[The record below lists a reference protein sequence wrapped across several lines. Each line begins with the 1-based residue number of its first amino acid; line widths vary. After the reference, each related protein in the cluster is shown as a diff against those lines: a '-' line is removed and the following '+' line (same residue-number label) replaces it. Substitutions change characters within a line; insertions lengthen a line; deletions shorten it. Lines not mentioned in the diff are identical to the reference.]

1 MSTSQALKNNE
12 NDGLAIDFM
21 ILSIKFDQDKNPKV
35 NFTAFDIT
43 IGDKKY

>member
-1 MSTSQALKNNE
+1 MSTSQALRNNE

-21 ILSIKFDQDKNPKV
+21 ILSLKFDPYQNPKV